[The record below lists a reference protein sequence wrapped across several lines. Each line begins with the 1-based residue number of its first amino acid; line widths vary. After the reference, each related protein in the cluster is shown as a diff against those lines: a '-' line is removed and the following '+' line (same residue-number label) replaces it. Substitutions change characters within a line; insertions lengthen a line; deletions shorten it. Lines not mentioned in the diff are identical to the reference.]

1 MQVNPS
7 GMSPQVARP
16 TSETATPS
24 VGPATGGE
32 EATGLAG
39 VSSFQPTADLTKLL
53 AAVRAA
59 PDVRAD
65 AVASAAARLAAGAYD
80 TPEAAGDAARAYLDG
95 GAAAR

>member
-7 GMSPQVARP
+7 GTYPQVARP
-16 TSETATPS
+16 TPETATRA
-24 VGPATGGE
+24 VGPAAGGE
-32 EATGLAG
+32 EVAGPPG

-53 AAVRAA
+53 AAVRET

-80 TPEAAGDAARAYLDG
+80 TPEAAGDAARALLADE
-95 GAAAR
+95 